1 MFVFSVGAVC
11 SLIAAIFIYIS
22 FEELRRV
29 GREADEMDATK
40 HTVKLTATSA
50 PQKLDLP
57 VKNAFKELKER

>member
-29 GREADEMDATK
+29 GREADEMEATK

-50 PQKLDLP
+50 P
-57 VKNAFKELKER
+57 KN